1 MLGKLRFLA
10 HYANHSAR
18 GRMKQVITPQ
28 EASLRIGRKEQRHDG
43 IRLGPLLC
51 WAVVFADV
59 GTSIYYVPG
68 ILYGTVGNLAGFFVM
83 LTMSVFVLLTL
94 KYAEVTHRF
103 PQGGGVVT
111 VAAQA
116 INHWVGALGG
126 MFILVDYFLTAAIS
140 CLSGMLYLSVVV
152 PALVP
157 FTLEMSIGVLLLL
170 GLLNWFGV
178 SESAKVSLAGALIA
192 FLSDI
197 AILVTVF
204 IHLSLTQFFA
214 LFPEMFAHQK
224 LTLPSLLI
232 GFAGSFLAFSGLE
245 SISQLSPVM
254 KTPRKKVAG
263 IALLLVVFTIG
274 LTSPLLT
281 MFATLLLPPQVVG
294 DPVLSAQVISLLG
307 GHWGNIVLQIEV
319 AISASALLIFAGNT
333 AIIGSYHVFLA
344 LSRME
349 FFPKFVQQRNT
360 LRGTPHFSILLAI
373 AIPICVLIAVKG
385 AITVLG
391 DLYAFGLLG
400 AFTLTCVGLDIVRRR
415 ERKAARAERVSS
427 QSRTS
432 GLPNSATANE
442 TLKDTTTTTEASA
455 SPFEGIGTRR
465 VPANLPSPSP
475 YTGRMVLN
483 FWHTCKFYLGLLTTA
498 LVLLAWT
505 TNLVAK
511 PMATIFGGSVTLL
524 GMGIAFF
531 TYARKK
537 QQGHVPVPITHV
549 EEHLLPGSILAV
561 LMADNTQNDA
571 VIRSAIDNAHGK
583 PVTFLYLGHAR
594 AYKAPRLFEFHDPYY
609 DDQQARQ
616 TFGTAEHLAQKA
628 KIARRFVYRLQEPE
642 VVERIWQ
649 VVHPRDLVISPENT
663 SLLEEIN
670 PDHIRYEV
678 TPDGRVAH
686 LLKSW

>member
-1 MLGKLRFLA
+1 
-10 HYANHSAR
+10 
-18 GRMKQVITPQ
+18 MKQVATPQ
-28 EASLRIGRKEQRHDG
+28 ETSHHRRGKEQRHAG

-116 INHWVGALGG
+116 INHWVGALCG

-152 PALVP
+152 PAFVP
-157 FTLEMSIGVLLLL
+157 FTLEMTIGVLLLL

-178 SESAKVSLAGALIA
+178 SESAKVSLVGALIA

-197 AILVTVF
+197 ALLVTVF
-204 IHLSLTQFFA
+204 THLSFTQFLA
-214 LFPEMFAHQK
+214 LFPQMFAHQK
-224 LTLPSLLI
+224 LTLPALLV

-263 IALLLVVFTIG
+263 IALLLVVLTIG

-281 MFATLLLPPQVVG
+281 VFATLLLPSQVVG

-307 GHWGNIVLQIEV
+307 GHWGNIALQIEV
-319 AISASALLIFAGNT
+319 AISASALLIFAANT

-349 FFPKFVQQRNT
+349 FFPKFVQQRNK

-373 AIPICVLIAVKG
+373 AIPICVLIAVQG

-427 QSRTS
+427 QSTAR
-432 GLPNSATANE
+432 GLPQSDDSAVANE
-442 TLKDTTTTTEASA
+442 APKGTTTTTSA
-455 SPFEGIGTRR
+455 SSASLEGTGVLRLPEDR
-465 VPANLPSPSP
+465 PAPSP
-475 YTGRMVLN
+475 YTGKMVLDP
-483 FWHTCKFYLGLLTTA
+483 WHTCKFYLGLLTTT
-498 LVLLAWT
+498 LVVLAWT

-511 PMATIFGGSVTLL
+511 PMATLFGGSVTLL
-524 GMGIAFF
+524 GMGIAYF
-531 TYARKK
+531 TYSRKK
-537 QQGHVPVPITHV
+537 QQGHVPVPITHIA
-549 EEHLLPGSILAV
+549 EHLPGSMLAV
-561 LMADNTQNDA
+561 LLADNTHNEA
-571 VIRSAIDNAHGK
+571 VIRSAIDNANGQ
-583 PVTFLYLGHAR
+583 PVTFLYLGHAKPR
-594 AYKAPRLFEFHDPYY
+594 QAPRLFEYHDPYY
-609 DDQQARQ
+609 DDEQARS
-616 TFGTAEHLAQKA
+616 TFGKAEHMAQKA
-628 KIARRFVYRLQEPE
+628 KIARRFIYRQQEPE
-642 VVERIWQ
+642 TIDRIWR

-663 SLLEEIN
+663 SLFEEIN
-670 PDHIRYEV
+670 PDRIRYEV
-678 TPDGRVAH
+678 TPAGNVAH

>member
-1 MLGKLRFLA
+1 
-10 HYANHSAR
+10 
-18 GRMKQVITPQ
+18 MKQVATPQ
-28 EASLRIGRKEQRHDG
+28 EALPHIQGKEQRHEG
-43 IRLGPLLC
+43 NKLGPLLC

-68 ILYGTVGNLAGFFVM
+68 ILYGNVGNLAGFFVM

-152 PALVP
+152 PAFVP
-157 FTLEMSIGVLLLL
+157 LTLELAIGVLLLL

-178 SESAKVSLAGALIA
+178 SESAKASLVGALIA

-197 AILVTVF
+197 ALLVTVF
-204 IHLSLTQFFA
+204 THLSLPQFLA
-214 LFPEMFAHQK
+214 LFPSMFAHQH
-224 LTLPSLLI
+224 LTLPALLV

-254 KTPRKKVAG
+254 KTPRKKVAR

-281 MFATLLLPPQVVG
+281 MFATLLLPSQVVG
-294 DPVLSAQVISLLG
+294 DRVLSAQVISLLG
-307 GHWGNIVLQIEV
+307 GHWGNIALQIEV
-319 AISASALLIFAGNT
+319 AISASALLIFAANT

-349 FFPKFVQQRNT
+349 FFPRLLQQRNT
-360 LRGTPHFSILLAI
+360 LRGTPHFSILLAV
-373 AIPICVLIAVKG
+373 AIPICVLIVVQG
-385 AITVLG
+385 TLTTLG

-400 AFTLTCVGLDIVRRR
+400 AFTLTCVSLDIVRRR
-415 ERKAARAERVSS
+415 ERQAARVERVSS
-427 QSRTS
+427 QSTIGGLLKS
-432 GLPNSATANE
+432 GDPATANTMLRGTSPSAQTPVSFQKGTDTG
-442 TLKDTTTTTEASA
+442 TLSA
-455 SPFEGIGTRR
+455 ERNT
-465 VPANLPSPSP
+465 PSP
-475 YTGRMVLN
+475 YTGRMVLDL
-483 FWHTCKFYLGLLTTA
+483 WHTCKFYLGLLTTVL
-498 LVLLAWT
+498 LVLAWT

-524 GMGIAFF
+524 GMGIASFN
-531 TYARKK
+531 YSRKK
-537 QQGHVPVPITHV
+537 QQGHIPVPITHV
-549 EEHLLPGSILAV
+549 EEHLPGSVLAV
-561 LMADNTQNDA
+561 LLANNMHNEA
-571 VIRSAIDNAHGK
+571 VIHAAIDNANGK
-583 PVTFLYLGHAR
+583 PVTFLYLGHA
-594 AYKAPRLFEFHDPYY
+594 KTSQVPRLFEYHDPYY
-609 DDQQARQ
+609 DDQQARS
-616 TFGTAEHLAQKA
+616 TYGKAEHLAQKA
-628 KIARRFVYRLQEPE
+628 KIARRFVYRSQEPNAIA
-642 VVERIWQ
+642 RIWQ
-649 VVHPRDLVISPENT
+649 VVHPRDLVISSENA

-670 PDHIRYEV
+670 PDRIRYEM
-678 TPDGRVAH
+678 TPDGRIAH

>member
-1 MLGKLRFLA
+1 MQHEALLHIRGKE
-10 HYANHSAR
+10 
-18 GRMKQVITPQ
+18 P
-28 EASLRIGRKEQRHDG
+28 RHEG
-43 IRLGPLLC
+43 NRLGPLLC

-68 ILYGTVGNLAGFFVM
+68 ILYGNVGKLAGFFVM

-152 PALVP
+152 PAFVP
-157 FTLEMSIGVLLLL
+157 FTLELAIGILLLL

-178 SESAKVSLAGALIA
+178 SDSAKVSLVGALIA

-197 AILVTVF
+197 ALLVTVF
-204 IHLSLTQFFA
+204 THLSLPQFLA
-214 LFPEMFAHQK
+214 LFPSMFAHQH
-224 LTLPSLLI
+224 LTLPALLV

-254 KTPRKKVAG
+254 KTPRKKVAR
-263 IALLLVVFTIG
+263 IALLFVVFTIG

-281 MFATLLLPPQVVG
+281 MFATLLLPSQVVRN
-294 DPVLSAQVISLLG
+294 PVLSAQVISLLG
-307 GHWGNIVLQIEV
+307 GHWGNSALQIEV

-349 FFPKFVQQRNT
+349 FFPQFVQQRNT
-360 LRGTPHFSILLAI
+360 LRGTPHFSLLLAI
-373 AIPICVLIAVKG
+373 TIPIGVLIVVHG
-385 AITVLG
+385 VLTTLG

-400 AFTLTCVGLDIVRRR
+400 AFTLTCVSLDIVRRR
-415 ERKAARAERVSS
+415 ERQAARAERISS
-427 QSRTS
+427 PSPFGSLLKS
-432 GLPNSATANE
+432 GDSATTNP
-442 TLKDTTTTTEASA
+442 TLQGTTPSAQTPVSFHEGTDT
-455 SPFEGIGTRR
+455 GTL
-465 VPANLPSPSP
+465 PAGGVVPSP
-475 YTGRMVLN
+475 YTGRMVLDL
-483 FWHTCKFYLGLLTTA
+483 WHTCKFYLGLLTTA
-498 LVLLAWT
+498 LVVLAWT

-511 PMATIFGGSVTLL
+511 PMATLFGGSVTLL
-524 GMGIAFF
+524 GMGIASF
-531 TYARKK
+531 TYSGKK
-537 QQGHVPVPITHV
+537 HQGHVPVPITHV
-549 EEHLLPGSILAV
+549 EEHLPGSILAV
-561 LMADNTQNDA
+561 LLADNRHNEA
-571 VIRSAIDNAHGK
+571 VIRAAIENANGK
-583 PVTFLYLGHAR
+583 PVTFLYLGHAK
-594 AYKAPRLFEFHDPYY
+594 ASQAPRLFEFHDPYY
-609 DDQQARQ
+609 DDQQARS
-616 TFGTAEHLAQKA
+616 TFGKAEHLAQKA
-628 KIARRFVYRLQEPE
+628 KIVRRFVYRQQEPDAIA
-642 VVERIWQ
+642 RIWQ
-649 VVHPRDLVISPENT
+649 VVHPRDLVISSENA

-670 PDHIRYEV
+670 PDRIRYEM
-678 TPDGRVAH
+678 TADGRIAH

>member
-1 MLGKLRFLA
+1 
-10 HYANHSAR
+10 
-18 GRMKQVITPQ
+18 MKQEAAPQ
-28 EASLRIGRKEQRHDG
+28 EASLHIRGKEQRHAG

-68 ILYGTVGNLAGFFVM
+68 ILYGNVRNLAGFFVM
-83 LTMSVFVLLTL
+83 LTMFVFVLLTL

-116 INHWVGALGG
+116 INHWVGAFGG

-140 CLSGMLYLSVVV
+140 CLSGMLYLSVVM

-197 AILVTVF
+197 ALLVTVF
-204 IHLSLTQFFA
+204 LHISLTQFLA
-214 LFPEMFAHQK
+214 LFPSMFAHQK
-224 LTLPSLLI
+224 LTLPSLLV

-254 KTPRKKVAG
+254 KAPRKKVAAM
-263 IALLLVVFTIG
+263 ALLLVVFTIG

-281 MFATLLLPPQVVG
+281 MFATLLLPSQVVG
-294 DPVLSAQVISLLG
+294 DRVLATQVISLLG
-307 GHWGNIVLQIEV
+307 GHWGIIVLQTEV

-349 FFPKFVQQRNT
+349 FFPEFVQQRNK

-373 AIPICVLIAVKG
+373 AIPISVLIVVQG

-400 AFTLTCVGLDIVRRR
+400 AFTLTCLGLDIVRRR
-415 ERKAARAERVSS
+415 ERKAARAERASS
-427 QSRTS
+427 RSRIR
-432 GLPNSATANE
+432 GLPRSDDSVTVNE
-442 TLKDTTTTTEASA
+442 TLEDTTTQASA
-455 SPFEGIGTRR
+455 SSLEGTGVRR
-465 VPANLPSPSP
+465 LPADGPAPSP
-475 YTGRMVLN
+475 YTGRMVLDL
-483 FWHTCKFYLGLLTTA
+483 WHTCKFYLGLLTTA
-498 LVLLAWT
+498 LVVLAWT

-511 PMATIFGGSVTLL
+511 PLATIFGGSVTFL
-524 GMGIAFF
+524 GMGIAYF
-531 TYARKK
+531 TYTRKK

-549 EEHLLPGSILAV
+549 EEHLPGSVLAV
-561 LMADNTQNDA
+561 LQADNTHNEA
-571 VIRSAIDNAHGK
+571 IIHSAIQNAHGK
-583 PVTFLYLGHAR
+583 LVTFLYLGHATT
-594 AYKAPRLFEFHDPYY
+594 YQAPRLFEFHDPYY
-609 DDQQARQ
+609 DDQQARR
-616 TFGTAEHLAQKA
+616 TFGKAEHLAQQA
-628 KIARRFVYRLQEPE
+628 KIARRYVYRLQEPQA
-642 VVERIWQ
+642 VERIWR
-649 VVHPRDLVISPENT
+649 VVHPHDLVISPENT
-663 SLLEEIN
+663 SLSEGIN
-670 PDHIRYEV
+670 PDRIRYEV
-678 TPDGRVAH
+678 TPDGNVAH
-686 LLKSW
+686 FLKSW

>member
-1 MLGKLRFLA
+1 M
-10 HYANHSAR
+10 N
-18 GRMKQVITPQ
+18 MKQEATPQ
-28 EASLRIGRKEQRHDG
+28 EASPQRGGKEQRHVG
-43 IRLGPLLC
+43 SRLGPLLC

-68 ILYGTVGNLAGFFVM
+68 ILYGNVGNLAGFFVM

-94 KYAEVTHRF
+94 KYVEVTHRF

-126 MFILVDYFLTAAIS
+126 MFILVDYFLTAALS

-152 PALVP
+152 PAFVP
-157 FTLEMSIGVLLLL
+157 FTLEMSLGVLLLL

-178 SESAKVSLAGALIA
+178 SESAKVSLVGALIA

-204 IHLSLTQFFA
+204 LHLSLSQFLA
-214 LFPEMFAHQK
+214 LFPRMFAHQH
-224 LTLPSLLI
+224 LTLPALLV

-263 IALLLVVFTIG
+263 MALLLVVFTIG

-281 MFATLLLPPQVVG
+281 VFATLLLPPQVLG
-294 DPVLSAQVISLLG
+294 DPVRSAQVISLLG
-307 GHWGNIVLQIEV
+307 GHWGTIVLQTEV

-349 FFPKFVQQRNT
+349 FFPQFVQQRNT

-373 AIPICVLIAVKG
+373 AIPICVLIVVQG

-400 AFTLTCVGLDIVRRR
+400 AFTLTCLGLDIVRRR
-415 ERKAARAERVSS
+415 ERKAARTERVSS
-427 QSRTS
+427 QSRTG
-432 GLPNSATANE
+432 GLPTSGDPAPANE
-442 TLKDTTTTTEASA
+442 ALKGTPTTTQASA
-455 SPFEGIGTRR
+455 ASPEGPATRR
-465 VPANLPSPSP
+465 LPADAPAPSP
-475 YTGRMVLN
+475 YTGRMVLDL
-483 FWHTCKFYLGLLTTA
+483 WHTCKFYLGLLTTA
-498 LVLLAWT
+498 LVVLAWT

-524 GMGIAFF
+524 GMGIAYF

-537 QQGHVPVPITHV
+537 QQGHVPVPITHI
-549 EEHLLPGSILAV
+549 EEHLPGSILAV
-561 LMADNTQNDA
+561 LVADNTHNEA
-571 VIRSAIDNAHGK
+571 VIRSAIQNAHGK
-583 PVTFLYLGHAR
+583 PVTFLYLGHA
-594 AYKAPRLFEFHDPYY
+594 KPSQAPRLFEFHDPYY
-609 DDQQARQ
+609 DDQQARR

-628 KIARRFVYRLQEPE
+628 KIARRFVYRQQEPE
-642 VVERIWQ
+642 ALEGIWQ

-663 SLLEEIN
+663 SLFEEIN
-670 PDHIRYEV
+670 PDRIRYEV
-678 TPDGRVAH
+678 TPEGRVAH

>member
-1 MLGKLRFLA
+1 ME
-10 HYANHSAR
+10 
-18 GRMKQVITPQ
+18 QV
-28 EASLRIGRKEQRHDG
+28 ASPLPTSHRQHQSTGQ
-43 IRLGPLLC
+43 LGPLLC
-51 WAVVFADV
+51 WAVVFADI
-59 GTSIYYVPG
+59 GSSIYYVPG

-178 SESAKVSLAGALIA
+178 SESAKVSLVGALVA

-197 AILVTVF
+197 ALLVTVF
-204 IHLSLTQFFA
+204 LHLSFTQFLA
-214 LFPEMFAHQK
+214 LFPYMFAHQK
-224 LTLPSLLI
+224 LTLPALLV

-263 IALLLVVFTIG
+263 LALLLVVFTIG

-281 MFATLLLPPQVVG
+281 MFATLLLPSQVVG

-307 GHWGNIVLQIEV
+307 GHWGNIVLQTEV

-349 FFPKFVQQRNT
+349 FFPEFVQQRNK

-373 AIPICVLIAVKG
+373 AIPISMLIVVQG

-400 AFTLTCVGLDIVRRR
+400 AFTLTCLGLDIVRRR
-415 ERKAARAERVSS
+415 ERKAARAEHASS
-427 QSRTS
+427 RSTTR
-432 GLPNSATANE
+432 GLPRSDDSVTTNE
-442 TLKDTTTTTEASA
+442 TPKGTTTQASA
-455 SPFEGIGTRR
+455 SSLGGTGIRR
-465 VPANLPSPSP
+465 LPADGPAPSP
-475 YTGRMVLN
+475 YTGRMVLDL
-483 FWHTCKFYLGLLTTA
+483 WHTCKFYLGLLTTA
-498 LVLLAWT
+498 LVVLAWT

-511 PMATIFGGSVTLL
+511 PLATIFGGSVTLL
-524 GMGIAFF
+524 GMGIAYF
-531 TYARKK
+531 TYTRKK

-549 EEHLLPGSILAV
+549 EEHLPGSVLAV
-561 LMADNTQNDA
+561 LQANNTHNEA
-571 VIRSAIDNAHGK
+571 IIHSAIQNAHGK
-583 PVTFLYLGHAR
+583 LVTFLYLGHATT
-594 AYKAPRLFEFHDPYY
+594 YQAPRLFEFHDPYY
-609 DDQQARQ
+609 DDQQARRA
-616 TFGTAEHLAQKA
+616 FGKAEHLAQQA
-628 KIARRFVYRLQEPE
+628 KIARRYVYRLQEPE
-642 VVERIWQ
+642 ALERI
-649 VVHPRDLVISPENT
+649 
-663 SLLEEIN
+663 
-670 PDHIRYEV
+670 
-678 TPDGRVAH
+678 
-686 LLKSW
+686 

>member
-1 MLGKLRFLA
+1 MAQESKAVIASHRTGEDEHSSGK
-10 HYANHSAR
+10 
-18 GRMKQVITPQ
+18 
-28 EASLRIGRKEQRHDG
+28 SL
-43 IRLGPLLC
+43 LGPILC
-51 WAVVFADV
+51 WAVVFADI

-68 ILYGTVGNLAGFFVM
+68 ILWGTEGITTLAGFFVF

-94 KYAEVTHRF
+94 KYAEVSHRF

-178 SESAKVSLAGALIA
+178 SESAKVSLVGALVA

-197 AILVTVF
+197 ALLVTVF
-204 IHLSLTQFFA
+204 LHLSFTQFLA
-214 LFPEMFAHQK
+214 LFPYMFAHQK
-224 LTLPSLLI
+224 LTLPALLV

-263 IALLLVVFTIG
+263 IALLLVVLTIG

-281 MFATLLLPPQVVG
+281 MFATLLLPAQVVE
-294 DPVLSAQVISLLG
+294 DRVLSAQVISLLG

-349 FFPKFVQQRNT
+349 FFPQFIQQRNT

-373 AIPICVLIAVKG
+373 AIPICVLIVVQG
-385 AITVLG
+385 NITVLG

-415 ERKAARAERVSS
+415 ERKAARTEHVSS
-427 QSRTS
+427 QSATR
-432 GLPNSATANE
+432 GLLRSDASATANKA
-442 TLKDTTTTTEASA
+442 LKGTTTPTQASA
-455 SPFEGIGTRR
+455 SLYEELGTRR
-465 VPANLPSPSP
+465 LPADGLAPSP
-475 YTGRMVLN
+475 YTGRMVLDL
-483 FWHTCKFYLGLLTTA
+483 WHTCKFYLGLLTTA
-498 LVLLAWT
+498 LVVLAWT

-511 PMATIFGGSVTLL
+511 PLATIFGGSVTLL
-524 GMGIAFF
+524 GMGIAYF
-531 TYARKK
+531 TYTRKK

-549 EEHLLPGSILAV
+549 EEHLPGSILAV
-561 LMADNTQNDA
+561 LMPDTTHNEA
-571 VIRSAIDNAHGK
+571 VIRSAIENAQGK
-583 PVTFLYLGHAR
+583 PVTFLYLGHATT
-594 AYKAPRLFEFHDPYY
+594 YQVPRLFEYHDPYY
-609 DDQQARQ
+609 DDQQARR
-616 TFGTAEHLAQKA
+616 TFGKAEHLAQKA
-628 KIARRFVYRLQEPE
+628 KIARRYVYRLQEPRAL
-642 VVERIWQ
+642 ERIWL
-649 VVHPRDLVISPENT
+649 VVHPRDIVISPENT
-663 SLLEEIN
+663 SLFGEIN
-670 PDHIRYEV
+670 PDRIRYEL
-678 TPDGRVAH
+678 TADGKVAH

>member
-1 MLGKLRFLA
+1 
-10 HYANHSAR
+10 
-18 GRMKQVITPQ
+18 MKQEATPQ
-28 EASLRIGRKEQRHDG
+28 EASLHIRGKEQRHAG

-68 ILYGTVGNLAGFFVM
+68 IFYGNVGNLAGFFVM

-178 SESAKVSLAGALIA
+178 SESAKVSLVGALVA

-197 AILVTVF
+197 ALLVTVF
-204 IHLSLTQFFA
+204 LHLSLSQFLA
-214 LFPEMFAHQK
+214 LFPYMFAHQK
-224 LTLPSLLI
+224 LTLP
-232 GFAGSFLAFSGLE
+232 
-245 SISQLSPVM
+245 
-254 KTPRKKVAG
+254 
-263 IALLLVVFTIG
+263 AL
-274 LTSPLLT
+274 
-281 MFATLLLPPQVVG
+281 VVG
-294 DPVLSAQVISLLG
+294 DRILSAQVISLLG
-307 GHWGNIVLQIEV
+307 GHWGNILLQTEG
-319 AISASALLIFAGNT
+319 AISASALLIMACNT

-349 FFPKFVQQRNT
+349 FFPQFIQQRNT

-373 AIPICVLIAVKG
+373 AIPICVLIVVQG
-385 AITVLG
+385 NITVLG

-427 QSRTS
+427 QSATR
-432 GLPNSATANE
+432 GLPRRDASVPANE
-442 TLKDTTTTTEASA
+442 ALQGTTTPKQASA
-455 SPFEGIGTRR
+455 SLYEELGTRR
-465 VPANLPSPSP
+465 LPADGLAPSP
-475 YTGRMVLN
+475 YTGRMVLDL
-483 FWHTCKFYLGLLTTA
+483 WHTCKFYLGLLTTA
-498 LVLLAWT
+498 LVVLAWT

-511 PMATIFGGSVTLL
+511 PLATIFGGSVTLL
-524 GMGIAFF
+524 GMGIAYF
-531 TYARKK
+531 TYTRKK

-549 EEHLLPGSILAV
+549 EEHLPGSILAV
-561 LMADNTQNDA
+561 LMPDTTHNEA
-571 VIRSAIDNAHGK
+571 VIRSAIQNAQGK
-583 PVTFLYLGHAR
+583 PVTFLYLGQATT
-594 AYKAPRLFEFHDPYY
+594 YQAPRLFEYHDPYY
-609 DDQQARQ
+609 DDQQARR
-616 TFGTAEHLAQKA
+616 TFGKAEHLAQQA
-628 KIARRFVYRLQEPE
+628 KIARRYVYRLHEPE
-642 VVERIWQ
+642 ALERIWL
-649 VVHPRDLVISPENT
+649 VVHPRDIVISPENT
-663 SLLEEIN
+663 SLFGEIN
-670 PDHIRYEV
+670 PDRIRFEL
-678 TPDGRVAH
+678 TADGRVAH

>member
-1 MLGKLRFLA
+1 
-10 HYANHSAR
+10 
-18 GRMKQVITPQ
+18 MKQEATLQ
-28 EASLRIGRKEQRHDG
+28 EASHQIQGKEQRHN
-43 IRLGPLLC
+43 ISRLGPLLC

-68 ILYGTVGNLAGFFVM
+68 ILYGNVGNLAGFFVM

-140 CLSGMLYLSVVV
+140 CLAGMLYLSVVV
-152 PALVP
+152 PAIGP
-157 FTLEMSIGVLLLL
+157 FALEMSIGVLLLL

-178 SESAKVSLAGALIA
+178 SESAKVSLVGALIA

-204 IHLSLTQFFA
+204 THLSFSQFLA
-214 LFPEMFAHQK
+214 LFPHMFAHQK
-224 LTLPSLLI
+224 LTLPALLV

-263 IALLLVVFTIG
+263 IALFLVVFTIG

-294 DPVLSAQVISLLG
+294 DSVLSTQVISLLG
-307 GHWGNIVLQIEV
+307 GHWGNIALQIEV
-319 AISASALLIFAGNT
+319 AISASALLIFAANT

-349 FFPKFVQQRNT
+349 FFPKFIQQRNK

-373 AIPICVLIAVKG
+373 AIPICVLIAVNG
-385 AITVLG
+385 TITTLG
-391 DLYAFGLLG
+391 DMYAFGLLG
-400 AFTLTCVGLDIVRRR
+400 AFTLTSVGLDIVRRR

-427 QSRTS
+427 QSTAK
-432 GLPNSATANE
+432 GLHDGDDSVTANKA
-442 TLKDTTTTTEASA
+442 LKGTTTPMQASA
-455 SPFEGIGTRR
+455 SLYEELGTRR
-465 VPANLPSPSP
+465 LPADGLAPSP
-475 YTGRMVLN
+475 YTGRMVLDL
-483 FWHTCKFYLGLLTTA
+483 WHTCKFYLGLLTTA
-498 LVLLAWT
+498 LVVLAWT

-511 PMATIFGGSVTLL
+511 PIATIFGGSVTLL
-524 GMGIAFF
+524 GMGIAGF
-531 TYARKK
+531 TYSRKK
-537 QQGHVPVPITHV
+537 QQGHVPVPITHI
-549 EEHLLPGSILAV
+549 EEHLPGSMLAV
-561 LMADNTQNDA
+561 LLADNTHNEA
-571 VIRSAIDNAHGK
+571 VIHSAIDNAHGQ
-583 PVTFLYLGHAR
+583 PVTFLYLGQAKTHR
-594 AYKAPRLFEFHDPYY
+594 APHLFEFHDPYY
-609 DDQQARQ
+609 DDQQARN
-616 TFGTAEHLAQKA
+616 TFGKAEHLAQKA
-628 KIARRFVYRLQEPE
+628 KIARRFVYRQQEPE
-642 VVERIWQ
+642 VIERIWQ
-649 VVHPRDLVISPENT
+649 VVHPRDLVIWPENT
-663 SLLEEIN
+663 SLLEQIN
-670 PDHIRYEV
+670 PDRIRYEM
-678 TPDGRVAH
+678 TPDGSIAH

>member
-1 MLGKLRFLA
+1 
-10 HYANHSAR
+10 
-18 GRMKQVITPQ
+18 MKQVATPQ
-28 EASLRIGRKEQRHDG
+28 ETSHHRRGKEQRHAG

-152 PALVP
+152 PAFVP
-157 FTLEMSIGVLLLL
+157 FTLEMTIGVLLLL

-178 SESAKVSLAGALIA
+178 SESAKVSLVGALIA

-197 AILVTVF
+197 ALLVTVF
-204 IHLSLTQFFA
+204 THLSFTQFLA
-214 LFPEMFAHQK
+214 LFPQMFAHQK
-224 LTLPSLLI
+224 LTLPALLV

-263 IALLLVVFTIG
+263 IALLLVVLTIG

-281 MFATLLLPPQVVG
+281 VFATLLLPSQVVG

-307 GHWGNIVLQIEV
+307 GHWGNIALQIEV
-319 AISASALLIFAGNT
+319 AISASALLIFAANT

-349 FFPKFVQQRNT
+349 FFPKFVQQRNK

-373 AIPICVLIAVKG
+373 AIPICVLIAVQG

-427 QSRTS
+427 QSTARS
-432 GLPNSATANE
+432 LPQSDDSAVANE
-442 TLKDTTTTTEASA
+442 APKGTTTTTSA
-455 SPFEGIGTRR
+455 SSASLEGTGVLRLPEDR
-465 VPANLPSPSP
+465 PAPSP
-475 YTGRMVLN
+475 YTGKMVLDP
-483 FWHTCKFYLGLLTTA
+483 WHTCKFYLGLLTTT
-498 LVLLAWT
+498 LVVLAWT

-511 PMATIFGGSVTLL
+511 PMATLFGGSVTLL
-524 GMGIAFF
+524 GMGIAYF
-531 TYARKK
+531 TYSRKK
-537 QQGHVPVPITHV
+537 QQGHVPVPITHIA
-549 EEHLLPGSILAV
+549 EHLPGSMLAV
-561 LMADNTQNDA
+561 LLADNTHNEA
-571 VIRSAIDNAHGK
+571 VIRSAIDNANGQ
-583 PVTFLYLGHAR
+583 PVTFLYLGHAKPR
-594 AYKAPRLFEFHDPYY
+594 QAPRLFEYHDPYY
-609 DDQQARQ
+609 DDEQARS
-616 TFGTAEHLAQKA
+616 TFGKAEHMAQKA
-628 KIARRFVYRLQEPE
+628 KIARRFIYRQQEPE
-642 VVERIWQ
+642 TIDRIWR

-663 SLLEEIN
+663 SLFEEIN
-670 PDHIRYEV
+670 PDRIRYEV
-678 TPDGRVAH
+678 TPAGNVAH

>member
-1 MLGKLRFLA
+1 
-10 HYANHSAR
+10 
-18 GRMKQVITPQ
+18 MKQEAAPQ
-28 EASLRIGRKEQRHDG
+28 EASLHIRGKEQRHAA

-68 ILYGTVGNLAGFFVM
+68 ILYGNVGNLAGFFVM

-111 VAAQA
+111 VSAQA
-116 INHWVGALGG
+116 INHWVGAIGG

-152 PALVP
+152 PAFVP

-178 SESAKVSLAGALIA
+178 SESAKVSLEGALIA

-197 AILVTVF
+197 ALLVTVF
-204 IHLSLTQFFA
+204 LHISLTQFLA
-214 LFPEMFAHQK
+214 LFPYMFAHQK
-224 LTLPSLLI
+224 LTLPSLLV

-254 KTPRKKVAG
+254 KAPRKKVAAM
-263 IALLLVVFTIG
+263 ALLLVVFTIG

-281 MFATLLLPPQVVG
+281 MFATLLLPSQVVG
-294 DPVLSAQVISLLG
+294 DRVLSTQVISLLG
-307 GHWGNIVLQIEV
+307 GHWGNIVLQTEV

-349 FFPKFVQQRNT
+349 FFPEFVQQRNK

-373 AIPICVLIAVKG
+373 AIPISVLIVVQG

-400 AFTLTCVGLDIVRRR
+400 AFTLTCLGLDIVRRR
-415 ERKAARAERVSS
+415 ERKAARAEHASS
-427 QSRTS
+427 RSTTR
-432 GLPNSATANE
+432 GLPRSDDSVTTNE
-442 TLKDTTTTTEASA
+442 TPKGTTTTTQASA
-455 SPFEGIGTRR
+455 SSLGGTGIRR
-465 VPANLPSPSP
+465 LPADGPAPSP
-475 YTGRMVLN
+475 YTGRMVLDL
-483 FWHTCKFYLGLLTTA
+483 WHTCKFYLGLLTTA
-498 LVLLAWT
+498 LVVLAWT

-511 PMATIFGGSVTLL
+511 PLATIFGGSVTFL
-524 GMGIAFF
+524 GMGIAYF
-531 TYARKK
+531 TYTRKK

-549 EEHLLPGSILAV
+549 EEHLPGSVLAV
-561 LMADNTQNDA
+561 LQADNTHNEA
-571 VIRSAIDNAHGK
+571 IIHSAIQNAHGK
-583 PVTFLYLGHAR
+583 LVTFLYLGHATT
-594 AYKAPRLFEFHDPYY
+594 YQAPRLFEFHDPYY
-609 DDQQARQ
+609 DDQQARRA
-616 TFGTAEHLAQKA
+616 FGKAEHLAQQA
-628 KIARRFVYRLQEPE
+628 KIARRYVYRPQKPE
-642 VVERIWQ
+642 ALERIWR
-649 VVHPRDLVISPENT
+649 VVHPHDLVISPENT
-663 SLLEEIN
+663 SLSQGIN
-670 PDHIRYEV
+670 PDRIRYEV
-678 TPDGRVAH
+678 TPDGNVAH
-686 LLKSW
+686 FLKSW

>member
-1 MLGKLRFLA
+1 
-10 HYANHSAR
+10 
-18 GRMKQVITPQ
+18 MKQEATLQ
-28 EASLRIGRKEQRHDG
+28 EASHQIQGKAQRHD
-43 IRLGPLLC
+43 ISRLGPLLC

-68 ILYGTVGNLAGFFVM
+68 ILYGNVGNLAGFFVM

-140 CLSGMLYLSVVV
+140 CLAGMLYLSVVV
-152 PALVP
+152 PAIGP
-157 FTLEMSIGVLLLL
+157 FALEMSIGVLLLL

-178 SESAKVSLAGALIA
+178 SESAKVSLVGALIA

-204 IHLSLTQFFA
+204 THLSFSQFLA
-214 LFPEMFAHQK
+214 LFPHMFAHQK
-224 LTLPSLLI
+224 LTLPALLV

-263 IALLLVVFTIG
+263 IALFLVVFTIG

-294 DPVLSAQVISLLG
+294 DSVLSTQVISLLG
-307 GHWGNIVLQIEV
+307 GHWGNIALQIEV

-349 FFPKFVQQRNT
+349 FFPKFIQQHNK
-360 LRGTPHFSILLAI
+360 LRGTPHFAILLTI
-373 AIPICVLIAVKG
+373 AIPICVLIAVNG
-385 AITVLG
+385 TITTLG
-391 DLYAFGLLG
+391 DMYAFGLLG
-400 AFTLTCVGLDIVRRR
+400 AFTLTSVGLDIVRRR

-427 QSRTS
+427 QSTAK
-432 GLPNSATANE
+432 GLHDGDDSVTANKALKGT
-442 TLKDTTTTTEASA
+442 TLSTQASA
-455 SPFEGIGTRR
+455 SLYEELGTNRL
-465 VPANLPSPSP
+465 PADGLAPSP
-475 YTGRMVLN
+475 YTGRMVLDL
-483 FWHTCKFYLGLLTTA
+483 WHTCKFYLGLLTTA
-498 LVLLAWT
+498 LVVLAWT

-524 GMGIAFF
+524 GMGIAGF
-531 TYARKK
+531 TYSRKK
-537 QQGHVPVPITHV
+537 QQGHVPVPITHI
-549 EEHLLPGSILAV
+549 EEHLPGSMLAV
-561 LMADNTQNDA
+561 LLADNTHNEA
-571 VIRSAIDNAHGK
+571 VIHSAIDNAHGQ
-583 PVTFLYLGHAR
+583 PVTFLYLGQAKTHR
-594 AYKAPRLFEFHDPYY
+594 APRLFEFHDPYY
-609 DDQQARQ
+609 DDQQARK
-616 TFGTAEHLAQKA
+616 TFGKAEHLAQKA
-628 KIARRFVYRLQEPE
+628 KIARRFVYRQQEPE
-642 VVERIWQ
+642 VIERIWQ
-649 VVHPRDLVISPENT
+649 VVHPRDLVIWPENT
-663 SLLEEIN
+663 SLLEQIN
-670 PDHIRYEV
+670 PDRIRYEM
-678 TPDGRVAH
+678 TPDGSVAH

>member
-1 MLGKLRFLA
+1 MLRFLSQ
-10 HYANHSAR
+10 YANHSAR
-18 GRMKQVITPQ
+18 GSMKQEAAPQ
-28 EASLRIGRKEQRHDG
+28 EAALHIRGKEQRHAG

-68 ILYGTVGNLAGFFVM
+68 ILYGNVGNLAGFFVM
-83 LTMSVFVLLTL
+83 LTMVVFVLLTL

-111 VAAQA
+111 VSAQA

-178 SESAKVSLAGALIA
+178 SESAKVSLVGALIA

-197 AILVTVF
+197 ALLVTVF
-204 IHLSLTQFFA
+204 LHLSFTQFLA
-214 LFPEMFAHQK
+214 LFPSMFAHQK
-224 LTLPSLLI
+224 LTLPVLLV

-254 KTPRKKVAG
+254 KAPRKKVAG
-263 IALLLVVFTIG
+263 MALLLVVVTIG

-281 MFATLLLPPQVVG
+281 MFATLLLPSQVVG
-294 DPVLSAQVISLLG
+294 DPVLSTQVISLLG
-307 GHWGNIVLQIEV
+307 GHWGNIALQTEV

-349 FFPKFVQQRNT
+349 FFPEFVQQRNK
-360 LRGTPHFSILLAI
+360 LRGTPHFAILLAI
-373 AIPICVLIAVKG
+373 AIPIGVLIVVRG
-385 AITVLG
+385 HITVLG

-400 AFTLTCVGLDIVRRR
+400 AFTLTCLGLDIVRRR
-415 ERKAARAERVSS
+415 ERKAARAERASS
-427 QSRTS
+427 RSRIR
-432 GLPNSATANE
+432 GLPRSDDSVTVNE
-442 TLKDTTTTTEASA
+442 TLENTTTQASA
-455 SPFEGIGTRR
+455 SSLEGTGVRR
-465 VPANLPSPSP
+465 LPEDGPAPSP
-475 YTGRMVLN
+475 YTERMVLDL
-483 FWHTCKFYLGLLTTA
+483 WHTCKFYLGLLTTA
-498 LVLLAWT
+498 LVVLAWT

-511 PMATIFGGSVTLL
+511 PLATIFGGSVTLL
-524 GMGIAFF
+524 GMGIAYF
-531 TYARKK
+531 TYTRKK

-549 EEHLLPGSILAV
+549 EEHLPGSILAV
-561 LMADNTQNDA
+561 LMPDTSHNEA
-571 VIRSAIDNAHGK
+571 VIRSAIQNAQGQ
-583 PVTFLYLGHAR
+583 PVTFLYLGHATT
-594 AYKAPRLFEFHDPYY
+594 YQAPRLFEYHDPYY
-609 DDQQARQ
+609 DDQQARS
-616 TFGTAEHLAQKA
+616 TFGKAEHLAQKA
-628 KIARRFVYRLQEPE
+628 KIARRYVYRLQEPE
-642 VVERIWQ
+642 ALERIWL
-649 VVHPRDLVISPENT
+649 VVHPRDIVISPENT
-663 SLLEEIN
+663 SLFGEIN
-670 PDHIRYEV
+670 PDRMRFEL

>member
-1 MLGKLRFLA
+1 
-10 HYANHSAR
+10 
-18 GRMKQVITPQ
+18 
-28 EASLRIGRKEQRHDG
+28 
-43 IRLGPLLC
+43 
-51 WAVVFADV
+51 
-59 GTSIYYVPG
+59 
-68 ILYGTVGNLAGFFVM
+68 M

-116 INHWVGALGG
+116 MNHWVGALGG

-152 PALVP
+152 PAFVP
-157 FTLEMSIGVLLLL
+157 FTLELSIGVLLLL

-178 SESAKVSLAGALIA
+178 SESAKVSLVGALIA

-204 IHLSLTQFFA
+204 LHLSLSQFLA
-214 LFPEMFAHQK
+214 LFPSMFAHQK
-224 LTLPSLLI
+224 LTLPALLV

-263 IALLLVVFTIG
+263 IALLLVVVTIG

-294 DPVLSAQVISLLG
+294 DPVLSAQSISLLG
-307 GHWGNIVLQIEV
+307 GHWGNITLQIEV

-349 FFPKFVQQRNT
+349 FFPKFVQHRNT

-373 AIPICVLIAVKG
+373 TIPICILIAVQGK
-385 AITVLG
+385 ITVLG

-400 AFTLTCVGLDIVRRR
+400 AFTLTCVGLDIVRHR

-432 GLPNSATANE
+432 SPPNSDDSVTE
-442 TLKDTTTTTEASA
+442 KEVLEDTPTTTEASA
-455 SPFEGIGTRR
+455 SLLEGIGTRK
-465 VPANLPSPSP
+465 VPADAPSP
-475 YTGRMVLN
+475 YTGRMVLDL
-483 FWHTCKFYLGLLTTA
+483 WHTCKFYLGLLTTA
-498 LVLLAWT
+498 LVVLAWT

-524 GMGIAFF
+524 GMGIASF

-561 LMADNTQNDA
+561 LMADNTHNEA

-583 PVTFLYLGHAR
+583 PVTFLYLGHATT
-594 AYKAPRLFEFHDPYY
+594 YQAPRLFEFHDPYY
-609 DDQQARQ
+609 DDQQARN

-628 KIARRFVYRLQEPE
+628 KIARRFVYRLQEPD
-642 VVERIWQ
+642 VVKRIWQ

-670 PDHIRYEV
+670 PDRIRYEV

-686 LLKSW
+686 LLKNW

>member
-1 MLGKLRFLA
+1 
-10 HYANHSAR
+10 
-18 GRMKQVITPQ
+18 MKQVATPQ
-28 EASLRIGRKEQRHDG
+28 EASHQLQVKEQQRHG
-43 IRLGPLLC
+43 SRLGPLLC

-59 GTSIYYVPG
+59 GTSVYYVPG
-68 ILYGTVGNLAGFFVM
+68 ILYGNVGSLAGFFVM

-157 FTLEMSIGVLLLL
+157 FTLEMTVGVLLLL

-178 SESAKVSLAGALIA
+178 SESAKVSLIGALIA

-197 AILVTVF
+197 ALLVTVF
-204 IHLSLTQFFA
+204 THLSFTQFLA
-214 LFPEMFAHQK
+214 LFPSMFAHQK
-224 LTLPSLLI
+224 LTLPALLV

-281 MFATLLLPPQVVG
+281 MFATLLLPSQVVG
-294 DPVLSAQVISLLG
+294 DPVLSTQVISLLG
-307 GHWGNIVLQIEV
+307 GHWGNIVLQTEV

-333 AIIGSYHVFLA
+333 AIIGTYHVFLA

-349 FFPKFVQQRNT
+349 FFPRFVQQRNT
-360 LRGTPHFSILLAI
+360 LRGTPHFSILLAV
-373 AIPICVLIAVKG
+373 AIPICVLIAAQG
-385 AITVLG
+385 HITVLG

-400 AFTLTCVGLDIVRRR
+400 AFTLTCVGLDIVRHR
-415 ERKAARAERVSS
+415 ERKAARAARAAPRSPT
-427 QSRTS
+427 R
-432 GLPNSATANE
+432 GLPWNGDS
-442 TLKDTTTTTEASA
+442 
-455 SPFEGIGTRR
+455 
-465 VPANLPSPSP
+465 VPANEALIDTTPAAQAPASSLEETGTRGLREDRPAPSP
-475 YTGRMVLN
+475 YTRRMVLDA
-483 FWHTCKFYLGLLTTA
+483 WHTCKFYLGLLTTA
-498 LVLLAWT
+498 LVMLAWT

-531 TYARKK
+531 TFARKK
-537 QQGHVPVPITHV
+537 QQGHVPVPITHAA
-549 EEHLLPGSILAV
+549 EHLPGSLLAV
-561 LMADNTQNDA
+561 LVSDNEHNEA
-571 VIRSAIDNAHGK
+571 VIHSAIENAHGQ
-583 PVTFLYLGHAR
+583 PVTFLYLGR
-594 AYKAPRLFEFHDPYY
+594 ATTNRVPRLFEVHDPYY
-609 DDQQARQ
+609 DDETARK
-616 TFGTAEHLAQKA
+616 TFGRAEHLAQKA
-628 KIARRFVYRLQEPE
+628 KIARRFVYQQQEPE
-642 VVERIWQ
+642 ALERIWQ
-649 VVHPRDLVISPENT
+649 VIHPHNLVVSPENT
-663 SLLEEIN
+663 SLFEEIN
-670 PDHIRYEV
+670 PDRIRYEV
-678 TPDGRVAH
+678 TPDGSVAH